1 MRQTS
6 QSKILLLEDD
16 RFYALF
22 LKQYLEQV
30 GFAVIEA
37 GSLLEFKTL
46 LPAEQPDALISD
58 VGFAEGS
65 GPTARYLPLGG
76 MMALDWLAQQTGLRK
91 PRVTVIVSATMN
103 PGLRRQFEA
112 LQVTAIFEKPFEP
125 GDLIRTLR
133 LASLASV

>member
-22 LKQYLEQV
+22 LKQYLERV
-30 GFAVIEA
+30 GFSVVEA

-58 VGFAEGS
+58 VGFAEGP

-76 MMALDWLAQQTGLRK
+76 MMALDWLAHQTALHR
-91 PRVTVIVSATMN
+91 PRATVVISATMTE
-103 PGLRRQFEA
+103 GLRRQFEA
-112 LQVTAIFEKPFEP
+112 RQVTAIFEKPFEP
-125 GDLIRTLR
+125 NDLIRTLR
-133 LASLASV
+133 AAAATSK